1 MIRLLTGTVV
11 ETTPHAITLDI
22 HGVGYRV
29 HTDAFRYGYPPGT
42 LLTLHTY
49 LAVRETALE
58 LYGFRDAATLSL
70 FEHLL
75 SVPKIGPKSALQVL
89 CHAEPGTLVTAI
101 SAGEP
106 GTLAATPGIGKKTA
120 EQIVSTLRDTL
131 SSEVG
136 RYATNPP
143 STGEHTDAIDALV
156 ALGFSRDAAREA
168 ARRAPADADTASI
181 VRAALREE
189 RFE

>member
-11 ETTPHAITLDI
+11 EAASHAVTLDV

-29 HTDAFRYGYPPGT
+29 HTDAFRYGYPSGT
-42 LLTLHTY
+42 PLTLHTY

-58 LYGFRDAATLSL
+58 LYGFRDAATLTL

-75 SVPKIGPKSALQVL
+75 RVPKIGPKSALQVL
-89 CHAEPGTLVTAI
+89 CHAEPSTLVSAI
-101 SAGEP
+101 SAKEP
-106 GTLAATPGIGKKTA
+106 ETLAATPGIGKKTA
-120 EQIVSTLRDTL
+120 EQIVSTLHNTL
-131 SSEVG
+131 STEAG
-136 RYATNPP
+136 GYPTPGAAA
-143 STGEHTDAIDALV
+143 GEHTDAIDALV

-168 ARRAPADADTASI
+168 ARRAPPDADTATV